1 MTTVG
6 VSKSKM
12 FLQTDARLQRIW
24 GPQSSCSDDVKEV
37 VLLLLS
43 YFEEKEEFMLFH
55 VEDTC
60 LADEVQ
66 LEQVSLTPTIILFGQ
81 SCYSLR
87 RYMLSLDRNLVSTN
101 ISSFISA
108 LCIMFGSS
116 YNFNIH
122 YLSWLPLWRFFK
134 GVSSP

>member
-6 VSKSKM
+6 VSKSKT
-12 FLQTDARLQRIW
+12 FLQRIR
-24 GPQSSCSDDVKEV
+24 GLLSGCSDDVKEV
-37 VLLLLS
+37 VLLLFS
-43 YFEEKEEFMLFH
+43 YFEEKEEFVLFH

-66 LEQVSLTPTIILFGQ
+66 LEQVSLTPTIIVFGQ

-87 RYMLSLDRNLVSTN
+87 RYMLSVGRKLVSTN

-108 LCIMFGSS
+108 LCIMFGSY